1 MDVGHVTTELNWR
14 VIPSIG
20 HDFANF
26 LNDAQPNRAR
36 SLKEI
41 GYNQYFEKT
50 IHFLKFQFINWMKM
64 SFQIGDSTSTIYL
77 HQTNTIGIRTCCGAR
92 ISDSFQE
99 IQMCV

>member
-14 VIPSIG
+14 VVPSIG

-41 GYNQYFEKT
+41 GYNQYFEKNNSFFK
-50 IHFLKFQFINWMKM
+50 IPIYKLDENVISNW
-64 SFQIGDSTSTIYL
+64 
-77 HQTNTIGIRTCCGAR
+77 
-92 ISDSFQE
+92 
-99 IQMCV
+99 